1 MARFKF
7 TDAAIRKI
15 PAPETG
21 QIDCFDDSR
30 DAPAGFGIRIGKKR
44 RTFFVMARVDGKPV
58 RLTVGLF
65 GAVSL
70 ESARQTARELKEEC
84 RKGNDPRQTAKA
96 EKQARDDT
104 RAKTFGAV
112 CEEWLRRDQEGKGR
126 RSAGLV
132 RQAMANDFLKH
143 SEWYDRP
150 ISAVTRA
157 DLLRK
162 IDQIVDRGAPVHAR
176 RIFAYVHRMMAWAVG
191 RGIVSENVLAGAE
204 KPGAEIS
211 RDRVLTD
218 AELVAF
224 WNAAGGLGYP
234 FSPIMRTLLLTG
246 ARRSEVAEIRWNE
259 LDLEGQTW
267 TLPRERAKN
276 NVAHTIPLSDLAVA
290 VLSEGKRF
298 SKSQY
303 LFSGTGE
310 TPASGFSAAKGRLDQ
325 TMAEIIGA
333 EIAGWRV
340 HDLRRTFASNMQRI
354 GTEPAVIEQLLNHKS
369 GAIKGVAA
377 VYQRHD
383 YAMEKTQAMTAFAA
397 WLRLLIADGK
407 GDLWANIIKRFRRGA
422 DADKAELFA
431 TRLCELMAENPA
443 FRDLFAWLC
452 GQSDG
457 LWGVAVRWVLKGDDM
472 AKLAA
477 GLRALVDMEIEDINE
492 AGEAHRLI
500 SAVCGAEI
508 IEIRGQA

>member
-15 PAPETG
+15 QAPEKG
-21 QIDCFDDSR
+21 QIDCFDESR

-44 RTFFVMARVDGKPV
+44 RTYFVMARVNGKPV

-84 RKGNDPRQTAKA
+84 RKGNDPREAAKA
-96 EKQARDDT
+96 KKQERDDA
-104 RAKTFGAV
+104 RAMTFGAV
-112 CEEWLRRDQEGKGR
+112 CEEWLHRDQEGKGR
-126 RSAGLV
+126 RSAYLV
-132 RQAMANDFLKH
+132 RQAMTNDFLKYPAWH
-143 SEWYDRP
+143 DRP
-150 ISAVTRA
+150 IATVTRA

-162 IDQIVDRGAPVHAR
+162 IDEIVDRGAPTHAR
-176 RIFAYVHRMMAWAVG
+176 RVFAFVHRMLAWSVG
-191 RGIVSENVLAGAE
+191 RGIIAENVLAGAE
-204 KPGAEIS
+204 KPGNEVS
-211 RDRVLTD
+211 RDRVLND

-234 FSPIMRTLLLTG
+234 FSPIMRALLLTG
-246 ARRSEVAEIRWNE
+246 ARRSEVAEIQWNE
-259 LDLEGQTW
+259 LDLESHTW

-276 NVAHTIPLSDLAVA
+276 NVAHTIPLSSLALE
-290 VLSEGKRF
+290 VLKEGKRF

-310 TPASGFSAAKGRLDQ
+310 TPASGFSAAKSRIDRA
-325 TMAEIIGA
+325 MAEIIGA
-333 EIAGWRV
+333 EIPNWRV

-354 GTEPAVIEQLLNHKS
+354 GTEPAVIEKLINHKS

-383 YAMEKTQAMTAFAA
+383 YAAEKTQAMTAFAA

-407 GDLWANIIKRFRRGA
+407 GDLWTNIIKRFRRGA

-431 TRLCELMAENPA
+431 PRLCELIAENEA
-443 FRDLFAWLC
+443 WRDLFAWLV
-452 GQSDG
+452 GRSDG
-457 LWGVAVRWVLKGDDM
+457 LWGVAVRWVLKGDDLS
-472 AKLAA
+472 KLAT
-477 GLRALVDMEIEDINE
+477 GLRALVDMEIDDAND
-492 AGEAHRLI
+492 ASEAHRLI

-508 IEIRGQA
+508 VALRG